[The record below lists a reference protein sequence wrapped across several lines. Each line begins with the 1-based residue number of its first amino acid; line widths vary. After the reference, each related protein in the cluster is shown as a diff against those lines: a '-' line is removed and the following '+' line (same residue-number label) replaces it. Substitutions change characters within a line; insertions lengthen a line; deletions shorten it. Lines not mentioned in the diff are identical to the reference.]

1 MKRKFIFVILS
12 TATLMLFAQTN
23 SNLGKS
29 SSKFIKGNI
38 TDKTAAVREASE
50 SEAEWITNQA
60 IRFCLENKIL
70 LGTDRDLD
78 GLAVAAILS
87 ISPEKIQ
94 KNSEIKKTELSLN
107 LIDLFSQFDKSSTV
121 QIAVLNKIVSLKD
134 SVPVQPFTKTLN
146 LYLQN
151 NENGSIEQG
160 VFKNILVTLA
170 EIGDNESF
178 TILYKFL
185 SDRKY
190 QAYYSEIESATIAL
204 IPSAMNE
211 VISLIKG
218 QDIQKISST
227 FALVQKNS
235 KISQKNLCE
244 ISENV
249 LNESILITENSSGIS
264 AGSIDMQ
271 LTALSILD
279 ANKWTRAS
287 TLALSYFNLSK
298 KFYEK
303 GNMNVNQFT
312 TVISSLRNIAPLDAV
327 TPLTSYLEELNGRVE
342 SEKQVSSEV
351 ALAVIKTLGAIGDK
365 AAFDS
370 LLAVTY
376 LNYDE
381 SVLTAARDALSGL
394 RWQ

>member
-60 IRFCLENKIL
+60 IKFCLENKIL

-121 QIAVLNKIVSLKD
+121 QIAVLNKIVALKD
-134 SVPVQPFTKTLN
+134 SVPIQPFTKTLN

-160 VFKNILVTLA
+160 VFKNILATLA

-190 QAYYSEIESATIAL
+190 QAYYSEIETATIAL

-218 QDIQKISST
+218 QDMQKISST

>member
-1 MKRKFIFVILS
+1 
-12 TATLMLFAQTN
+12 
-23 SNLGKS
+23 
-29 SSKFIKGNI
+29 
-38 TDKTAAVREASE
+38 
-50 SEAEWITNQA
+50 
-60 IRFCLENKIL
+60 
-70 LGTDRDLD
+70 
-78 GLAVAAILS
+78 
-87 ISPEKIQ
+87 
-94 KNSEIKKTELSLN
+94 
-107 LIDLFSQFDKSSTV
+107 
-121 QIAVLNKIVSLKD
+121 
-134 SVPVQPFTKTLN
+134 
-146 LYLQN
+146 
-151 NENGSIEQG
+151 
-160 VFKNILVTLA
+160 
-170 EIGDNESF
+170 
-178 TILYKFL
+178 
-185 SDRKY
+185 
-190 QAYYSEIESATIAL
+190 
-204 IPSAMNE
+204 MNE

-218 QDIQKISST
+218 QDMQKITST

-264 AGSIDMQ
+264 AGSIDVQ

-287 TLALSYFNLSK
+287 SLALSYFQLSK

-303 GNMNVNQFT
+303 GNMNVSQFT

-327 TPLTSYLEELNGRVE
+327 TPLTDYLEELNGRVE
-342 SEKQVSSEV
+342 SERQVSSDV

>member
-94 KNSEIKKTELSLN
+94 KNSEIQKTELSLN

-121 QIAVLNKIVSLKD
+121 QIAVLNKIVSLND

-327 TPLTSYLEELNGRVE
+327 TPLTSYLEELNDRVE

>member
-121 QIAVLNKIVSLKD
+121 QIAVLNKIVALKD

>member
-50 SEAEWITNQA
+50 SEAEWITTQA
-60 IRFCLENKIL
+60 INFCLENKIL

-121 QIAVLNKIVSLKD
+121 QIAVLNKIVALKD

-190 QAYYSEIESATIAL
+190 QAYYSEIETATIAL

-218 QDIQKISST
+218 QDMQKISST

-264 AGSIDMQ
+264 TGSIDMQ

>member
-121 QIAVLNKIVSLKD
+121 QIAVLNKIVALKD

-190 QAYYSEIESATIAL
+190 QAYYSEIETATIAL

>member
-190 QAYYSEIESATIAL
+190 QAYYSEIETATIAL

>member
-121 QIAVLNKIVSLKD
+121 QIAVLNKIVALKD

-160 VFKNILVTLA
+160 VLKNILVTLA

-190 QAYYSEIESATIAL
+190 QAYYSEIETATIAL

-218 QDIQKISST
+218 QDMQKISST

>member
-38 TDKTAAVREASE
+38 SDKTAAVREASE

-60 IRFCLENKIL
+60 IKFCLENKIL

-218 QDIQKISST
+218 QDMQKISST

>member
-38 TDKTAAVREASE
+38 TDKTTAVREASE

-190 QAYYSEIESATIAL
+190 QAYYSEIETATIAL

>member
-121 QIAVLNKIVSLKD
+121 QIAVLNKIVALKD

-190 QAYYSEIESATIAL
+190 QAYYSEIETATIAL

-218 QDIQKISST
+218 QDMQKISST

>member
-60 IRFCLENKIL
+60 IKFCLENKIL

-94 KNSEIKKTELSLN
+94 KNSEVKKTELSLN

-121 QIAVLNKIVSLKD
+121 QIAVLNKIVALKD

-190 QAYYSEIESATIAL
+190 QAYYSEIETATIAL

-218 QDIQKISST
+218 QDMQKISST

-249 LNESILITENSSGIS
+249 LNESILLTENSSGIS

>member
-12 TATLMLFAQTN
+12 TATLMLYAQTN